1 MVFEWLI
8 LFFSKKSVTGICAHV
23 SNSGHYMYFFDIW
36 PEFDA
41 GAHIPVPF
49 GVLKKNSSF
58 WQSFPCILGP
68 NCVPTYNLTL

>member
-1 MVFEWLI
+1 MCQIPVTICI
-8 LFFSKKSVTGICAHV
+8 LC
-23 SNSGHYMYFFDIW
+23 DIW

-49 GVLKKNSSF
+49 GVLQKISSF